1 MKRNFLLAIFLFH
14 LSLFSSQ
21 QINKIEF
28 HHSNAVILFRSVD
41 IVFQPIKNN
50 RKGKVRIQ
58 IKKDRYE
65 KYTYRI
71 SKEKFEKINSAILK
85 IEYDTVAVKENS
97 FDNSSSDITLYDN
110 LGGKKSFFATG
121 LNKASQT
128 NIKQKDFCYATKLI
142 MNAAKL
148 KMEDLIGYR

>member
-1 MKRNFLLAIFLFH
+1 MKRKFLLPIFLFH
-14 LSLFSSQ
+14 LSIFSSQ
-21 QINKIEF
+21 HIKKTEF
-28 HHSNAVILFRSVD
+28 HHSNAIILFKSID

-50 RKGKVRIQ
+50 RKGKVKIQ
-58 IKKDRYE
+58 IKKDRDE

-71 SKEKFEKINSAILK
+71 SKEKFDEINSAILK

-97 FDNSSSDITLYDN
+97 LDGSSSDITLYDS

-128 NIKQKDFCYATKLI
+128 NINQKDFWYATKLI
-142 MNAAKL
+142 MKAAKL